1 MAVLHV
7 PETPVVSSS
16 ITHVGHDPATNT
28 LSVRFKGGGLYH
40 YANVSADE
48 HAKFLAADS
57 KGTHFRT
64 FIRGQYPHMK
74 VN

>member
-28 LSVRFKGGGLYH
+28 LSIRFKSGLYH
-40 YANVSADE
+40 YANVTAEE
-48 HAKFLAADS
+48 HAKFLAAPS
-57 KGTHFRT
+57 LGQHFRT
-64 FIRGQYPHMK
+64 HIRGQYPHMK
-74 VN
+74 VD